1 MNRHGIIKESISP
14 LLTLT
19 KGGGWKNRTLSEES
33 QLINTEEMRGFENPW
48 FIVTNV
54 RIDSA
59 SFMQSPRNN
68 NKTNNHV
75 FVGVKKNYPTTLL
88 GSLAV
93 SCKWTNKRQT
103 NKRRILTCT

>member
-14 LLTLT
+14 LLTLL
-19 KGGGWKNRTLSEES
+19 LSEES
-33 QLINTEEMRGFENPW
+33 QIINTEEMRGFENPY

-59 SFMQSPRNN
+59 RFMQSPRNN
-68 NKTNNHV
+68 CTTTNHV

-93 SCKWTNKRQT
+93 SCKWTNKR
-103 NKRRILTCT
+103 RILTCT